1 MYENKTIS
9 GGSKT
14 YKTVIQPR
22 INDNMET
29 KKCVPLRQQR
39 QMIPEANVVK
49 GTRGVL
55 VVRGGSITTGHCIY
69 LDQAMNAEAAIA
81 YRTCVIQ

>member
-22 INDNMET
+22 INDNMKT

-55 VVRGGSITTGHCIY
+55 VVRRGSITTGHCIY

>member
-1 MYENKTIS
+1 MYKSKTIS

-14 YKTVIQPR
+14 YKTMIQPR

-39 QMIPEANVVK
+39 QTILKANVIK

-55 VVRGGSITTGHCIY
+55 VVRGGSIKT
-69 LDQAMNAEAAIA
+69 IA
-81 YRTCVIQ
+81 FTQTSQ